1 MDSSF
6 FQISGDAY
14 PSSRRKNYFHRSQ
27 KEVCAAPDYKAMYF
41 ELFRA
46 SVQAAQLL
54 QAAQQQAEKQLLEA
68 DLPPI
73 RLEQTEQT
81 DEE

>member
-1 MDSSF
+1 M
-6 FQISGDAY
+6 
-14 PSSRRKNYFHRSQ
+14 
-27 KEVCAAPDYKAMYF
+27 PDYKAMYF

-68 DLPPI
+68 DPPPL
-73 RLEQTEQT
+73 RLEER
-81 DEE
+81 DGEE

>member
-1 MDSSF
+1 M
-6 FQISGDAY
+6 QREG
-14 PSSRRKNYFHRSQ
+14 
-27 KEVCAAPDYKAMYF
+27 CAAPDYKAMYF

-54 QAAQQQAEKQLLEA
+54 QAAQQQAEKQLLQA

-73 RLEQTEQT
+73 RL
-81 DEE
+81 DEKEDEK

>member
-1 MDSSF
+1 M
-6 FQISGDAY
+6 QREG
-14 PSSRRKNYFHRSQ
+14 
-27 KEVCAAPDYKAMYF
+27 CAAPDYKAMYF

>member
-1 MDSSF
+1 MFPAAHHRPLCGKD
-6 FQISGDAY
+6 Y
-14 PSSRRKNYFHRSQ
+14 PHKHSRGVS
-27 KEVCAAPDYKAMYF
+27 AAPDYKAMYF

-54 QAAQQQAEKQLLEA
+54 QDAQVGSCFVLGCQSL
-68 DLPPI
+68 DFLPPI
-73 RLEQTEQT
+73 RLGQPEKK

>member
-1 MDSSF
+1 M
-6 FQISGDAY
+6 QREG
-14 PSSRRKNYFHRSQ
+14 
-27 KEVCAAPDYKAMYF
+27 CAAPDYKALYF

-54 QAAQQQAEKQLLEA
+54 QAAQQQAENQLLEA

-73 RLEQTEQT
+73 RL
-81 DEE
+81 DEKEDEK

>member
-1 MDSSF
+1 M
-6 FQISGDAY
+6 QREG
-14 PSSRRKNYFHRSQ
+14 
-27 KEVCAAPDYKAMYF
+27 CAAPDYKAMYF

-73 RLEQTEQT
+73 RW
-81 DEE
+81 DEKEDEK

>member
-1 MDSSF
+1 MFPAAHHRPLCGKD
-6 FQISGDAY
+6 Y
-14 PSSRRKNYFHRSQ
+14 PHKHSRGVS
-27 KEVCAAPDYKAMYF
+27 AAPDYKAMYF

-54 QAAQQQAEKQLLEA
+54 QDAQQRAEEQLLEA

-73 RLEQTEQT
+73 RLEQTEQV

>member
-1 MDSSF
+1 M
-6 FQISGDAY
+6 Q
-14 PSSRRKNYFHRSQ
+14 R
-27 KEVCAAPDYKAMYF
+27 EVCAAPDYKAMYF

-73 RLEQTEQT
+73 RL
-81 DEE
+81 DEKEGEK